1 MARHQDRHWYP
12 LPVSRRMIWTTHQ
25 TEIPVEVIAF
35 AFDDDRLIYVT
46 VHGTVIEACEV
57 GNA

>member
-12 LPVSRRMIWTTHQ
+12 LPAGRRMIWRTHQ

-46 VHGTVIEACEV
+46 VHGTVIEASEMTT
-57 GNA
+57 A

>member
-1 MARHQDRHWYP
+1 MARYQNLQWYT
-12 LPVSRRMIWTTHQ
+12 LPAGRRMIWKTHQ

-46 VHGTVIEACEV
+46 IHGTVIEACELTLL
-57 GNA
+57 